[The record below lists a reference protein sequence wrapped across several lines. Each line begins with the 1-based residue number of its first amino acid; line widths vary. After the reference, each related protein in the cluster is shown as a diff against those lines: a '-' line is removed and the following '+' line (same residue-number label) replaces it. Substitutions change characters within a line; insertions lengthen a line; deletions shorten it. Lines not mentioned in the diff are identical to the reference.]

1 MDVDKSDEQFVDDA
15 LFSVIIG
22 TALVTVLG
30 GLLWGYVV
38 MLTGSELGFVA
49 WALGGLAGVGVVMFS
64 KGKRARRHQ
73 VIAVLASILGIT
85 IGKYIFFYDTVN
97 KLFKEAYGAEAAS
110 DVSIFSVDLV
120 RVFFENPS
128 KTLGGLNMLWMAL
141 ALVTA
146 WSIPRSGRLHM
157 RK

>member
-1 MDVDKSDEQFVDDA
+1 MDVDKRAEQSVDKR

-22 TALVTVLG
+22 TALVTTAG

-49 WALGGLAGVGVVMFS
+49 WVLGGLAGAGVVMFAQ
-64 KGKRARRHQ
+64 GKRGRRQQ
-73 VIAVLASILGIT
+73 VIAVFASILGIT
-85 IGKYIFFYDTVN
+85 IGKYVFFYDSVN
-97 KLFKEAYGAEAAS
+97 QIFKEAYGADAAS
-110 DVSIFSVDLV
+110 VVSIFSIDLV

-128 KTLGGLNMLWMAL
+128 KTLGGLNILWIVL

-146 WSIPRSGRLHM
+146 WCIPASRRLK
-157 RK
+157 RRQ